1 MISRDLLATS
11 IDLNGLFY
19 PARGFDSV
27 LAKYVDILTLYNDDP
42 IYKVSIRG
50 SATPLRYKNR
60 FFLACCL
67 HQLAGRDFTDVAMLK
82 SDGSQ
87 LVTSAGVRSFISRT
101 ESDYSDLVIFDF
113 TEPCLEHVDLQSR
126 FFHFRE
132 IPPDAANTETI
143 FVQVNGYPSSAQD
156 YELEDKNHLGLRKR
170 KVLCSLDG
178 QPSDHAL
185 LRLKTYET
193 LDFDPDG
200 MSGGSAFT
208 VQHIAGK
215 PTAFFAGMIMR
226 GGREHIHILKSGY
239 IKAFLDEIA
248 SGARLDPER

>member
-1 MISRDLLATS
+1 MIRMITRDLLASS
-11 IDLNGLFY
+11 IDLNGLSH
-19 PARGFDSV
+19 PARVIDSV

-67 HQLAGRDFTDVAMLK
+67 HQLDGRDFTEVAMLK
-82 SDGSQ
+82 SDGSE
-87 LVTSAGVRSFISRT
+87 LVTSGGVRNFISRT

-113 TEPCLEHVDLQSR
+113 TEPCLEHVELQRR

-132 IPPDAANTETI
+132 IPPDAPNTETI

-156 YELEDKNHLGLRKR
+156 YELEDKNHLGLRRR
-170 KVLCSLDG
+170 KVFCSLDG
-178 QPSDHAL
+178 QSSDHAL
-185 LRLKTYET
+185 LRLKTHST

-215 PTAFFAGMIMR
+215 PTAFFAGMTTR
-226 GGREHIHILKSGY
+226 AGRDHIHILKSGY
-239 IKAFLDEIA
+239 IKGFLDEIDKGRA
-248 SGARLDPER
+248 V